1 MLIKEGI
8 IERNS
13 DVRTWE
19 NIKEQTK
26 SESHET
32 SKTADSNTM
41 EHDSKKKISEGSS
54 KLTPNSSLSK
64 DRVSSSSTNISS
76 TSLSETKKITLDH
89 TIS

>member
-13 DVRTWE
+13 DVHTWE

-26 SESHET
+26 SEDHET

-41 EHDSKKKISEGSS
+41 EHDSKKEISEGSS
-54 KLTPNSSLSK
+54 KLNPNGSLSK

>member
-26 SESHET
+26 SEGHET

-54 KLTPNSSLSK
+54 KLTPNSNLSK
-64 DRVSSSSTNISS
+64 DRISSSSTNSSS